1 MKRMRALVQKEIF
14 EKSSNIPF
22 LLKWFPMPETNHFL
36 PWAFQKCHVVRKWFP
51 FGNDFFG
58 NHFHLEM
65 IFFKWFTATKNDF
78 WLFFAQKN
86 DLQVRKIISFQFRND
101 FLHKKMISKQLK
113 NDFLEMIF
121 GTFSAGF
128 EDVIYS
134 WEKKHFLRKW
144 AFPEMNGNHFFPE
157 NALQPPKDFLL
168 IARLV
173 FWKNVEMESWK
184 TTSLKLHLTQRR
196 WKVLRE
202 AVCFERI
209 CAIFFF
215 IFSNNTFRY

>member
-101 FLHKKMISKQLK
+101 FLHKKMISKELSDIS
-113 NDFLEMIF
+113 NIRCANIGLPHLEF
-121 GTFSAGF
+121 WCWAKSVVGLLFTFCF
-128 EDVIYS
+128 
-134 WEKKHFLRKW
+134 WNFHFYKM
-144 AFPEMNGNHFFPE
+144 F
-157 NALQPPKDFLL
+157 
-168 IARLV
+168 
-173 FWKNVEMESWK
+173 
-184 TTSLKLHLTQRR
+184 TS
-196 WKVLRE
+196 E
-202 AVCFERI
+202 
-209 CAIFFF
+209 
-215 IFSNNTFRY
+215 

>member
-1 MKRMRALVQKEIF
+1 MKRMRALVQKEII
-14 EKSSNIPF
+14 EKLSNIPF

-78 WLFFAQKN
+78 WLFLAQKN

-101 FLHKKMISKQLK
+101 FLHKKMISKELK
-113 NDFLEMIF
+113 NDFREMIF
-121 GTFSAGF
+121 GTFCAGF

-134 WEKKHFLRKW
+134 WEKNHFLRKW
-144 AFPEMNGNHFFPE
+144 AFPEMDGNHFFPE
-157 NALQPPKDFLL
+157 NARHPPSFGLK
-168 IARLV
+168 IAP
-173 FWKNVEMESWK
+173 K
-184 TTSLKLHLTQRR
+184 TTNQ
-196 WKVLRE
+196 
-202 AVCFERI
+202 
-209 CAIFFF
+209 
-215 IFSNNTFRY
+215 FSCKRGW

>member
-1 MKRMRALVQKEIF
+1 MRALVQKEIF

-157 NALQPPKDFLL
+157 NALQPPKYRFRLQKGVKMNKIRSRMIWDTFSVIFLEYRIKKYEHFL
-168 IARLV
+168 KVTFHGFAAHLKDYFSAR
-173 FWKNVEMESWK
+173 
-184 TTSLKLHLTQRR
+184 
-196 WKVLRE
+196 
-202 AVCFERI
+202 
-209 CAIFFF
+209 
-215 IFSNNTFRY
+215 